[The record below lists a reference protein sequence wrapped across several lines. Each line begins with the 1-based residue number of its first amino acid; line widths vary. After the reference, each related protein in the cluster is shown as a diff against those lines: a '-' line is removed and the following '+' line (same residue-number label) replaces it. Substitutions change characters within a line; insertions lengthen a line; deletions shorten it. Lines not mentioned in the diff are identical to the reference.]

1 MLILEYSFF
10 FCEIWRSVIVS
21 SKITL
26 KNVFE
31 KKNLFVYSTAEAD
44 KQSGTVGQRENPTMT
59 KQ

>member
-44 KQSGTVGQRENPTMT
+44 
-59 KQ
+59 